1 MKKKSLFCIILL
13 FVFYF
18 SIGNSWGE
26 SQEISLR
33 EDDIEHS
40 QENLQNGMQV
50 VMNLCTL
57 CHDLKYVRFRDL
69 AGIGLS
75 SESIDKIRGE
85 SDANDSILSK
95 MNAEQMNALF
105 GATTPDLSLMVKA
118 RNGGA
123 QYIYSLL
130 LGYHERGDGVIIN
143 SLFPDI
149 KMPDV
154 FAYSIE
160 KDELDRLTLEQNAR
174 DVAAFL
180 VWTADPK
187 ADERRTLGVYVMIYL
202 FVLTFMLYLVKKKT
216 WARLN
221 SNDVT

>member
-1 MKKKSLFCIILL
+1 MKNKSLFFIILL
-13 FVFYF
+13 FTFCF
-18 SIGNSWGE
+18 SIGNSWGKN
-26 SQEISLR
+26 QEPRLR
-33 EDDIEHS
+33 EDDIAYD

-57 CHDLKYVRFRDL
+57 CHNLKYVRFRDL
-69 AGIGLS
+69 AEIGLS
-75 SESIDKIRGE
+75 SENIDKIRGE
-85 SDANDSILSK
+85 SGVNDSILSK

-123 QYIYSLL
+123 NYIYSLL
-130 LGYHERGDGVIIN
+130 LAYHERRDGAIIN
-143 SLFPDI
+143 SLFPDM

-160 KDELDRLTLEQNAR
+160 TNERERLTLEQNAR

-180 VWTADPK
+180 AWTADPK
-187 ADERRTLGVYVMIYL
+187 ADERRTLGIYVMIYL

-221 SNDVT
+221 PDDAI